1 MSNDQLRQE
10 FQRVTQTLQYFEN
23 YSKDIQYQI
32 ETLNN
37 YLLDI
42 QRSKATLSN
51 IKIEKKLGESLI
63 NLGSGVMLKVK
74 PLESN
79 KVYYN
84 VGAGVILTRKV
95 DEAITDLDNR
105 IEEIQTKSAGLTD
118 QLQQV
123 YQQMQQLE
131 QQGQAMATQLQGAGG
146 KDAQY
151 DPNLIS

>member
-1 MSNDQLRQE
+1 MSDNQLRQE
-10 FQRVTQTLQYFEN
+10 FQKITQTLQYFEN
-23 YSKDIQYQI
+23 YSKDVQYQI

-42 QRSKATLSN
+42 QRSKATLAN
-51 IKIEKKLGESLI
+51 IKIEENMDETLV

-74 PLESN
+74 PLEAD

-84 VGAGVILTRKV
+84 VGHGVIVTRSIDVSLK
-95 DEAITDLDNR
+95 DLDKR
-105 IEEIQTKSAGLTD
+105 IEEIQTKIASLTD

-123 YQQMQQLE
+123 FEQMTQLE
-131 QQGQAMATQLQGAGG
+131 RQGQAIAMQLQGAN

-151 DPNLIS
+151 DPSLIS

>member
-1 MSNDQLRQE
+1 MSDNQLKQE
-10 FQRVTQTLQYFEN
+10 FQRITQTLQYFEN
-23 YSKDIQYQI
+23 YSKDVQYQI

-42 QRSKATLSN
+42 QRSKATLAN
-51 IKIEKKLGESLI
+51 IKIEENMDETLV

-74 PLESN
+74 PLETD

-84 VGAGVILTRKV
+84 VGHGVIVTRSIDVSLK
-95 DEAITDLDNR
+95 DLDKR
-105 IEEIQTKSAGLTD
+105 IEEIQTKIASLTD

-123 YQQMQQLE
+123 FEQMTQLE
-131 QQGQAMATQLQGAGG
+131 RQGQAMAMQLQGAN

-151 DPNLIS
+151 DPSLIS